1 MLVKPLLANFVDL
14 VDTRVLQEL
23 PKIKMIIIDSKVH
36 WNIFS
41 YINLGPLKG
50 ARNVFCSVTQCSLLH
65 LTATA
70 TKRSNVRR
78 CVD

>member
-23 PKIKMIIIDSKVH
+23 SKIKMIIIDSKVH

-41 YINLGPLKG
+41 YINLGTLKG
-50 ARNVFCSVTQCSLLH
+50 ARNVFYSVTQCCLLH
-65 LTATA
+65 LTVTA
-70 TKRSNVRR
+70 TTGSNGRR
-78 CVD
+78 YVD